1 MGLITHH
8 RTTEGIH
15 ELVFQKAS
23 RASIEELSNLL
34 DNMYQTNAESSYC
47 LLDLRTSGMLP
58 IRYLT
63 YQMRRLHAAYPKHH
77 PIHIALVLDDKVMLN
92 MSEILLR
99 TVMQRDRAQYF
110 TRIEKAQE
118 WLRLEQKKALS

>member
-15 ELVFQKAS
+15 ELIFQKAS
-23 RASIEELSNLL
+23 RASIEELTNLL
-34 DNMYQTNAESSYC
+34 DKMYQTNAGSSYC
-47 LLDLRTSGMLP
+47 LLDLRPSGMLP

-63 YQMRRLHAAYPKHH
+63 YQMRRLHTRYPNHE
-77 PIHIALVLDDKVMLN
+77 PIHIAMVLNDGLMLN
-92 MSEILLR
+92 MSQVLLR

-110 TRIEKAQE
+110 TDMDKARD